1 MPFLILLLLPCQV
14 QAEEDCRDKL
24 PVPECKYLATEEICQ
39 KYCGV
44 CSTNAICNK
53 ISIKEYKLKASSK
66 LDANHGP
73 EQAILNNTRA
83 WVSKHNNSDERLIF
97 ILGHKFYRI
106 TGIATQGRAG
116 QWVKY
121 YQLEYLIEAGDK
133 SKVYQNKTFKGNSDQ
148 RTIVYHDLTNP
159 SLVAAELHIRPVSW
173 HGAIAMRM
181 EIYGCLVCH
190 GPLGMESGAI
200 KDQQITASSYR
211 NRRLK
216 PNHGRLHF
224 KAKKGSKGAWRAD
237 WKQEEPWLQVDLHS
251 KNTWVTGIATQGRED
266 ANRWVTTYRLRY
278 SDGIGFY
285 FYKEKGKRQSK
296 VFTGNRDR
304 NTVVRHELEI
314 PIGARIFRIYPL
326 NFTRAVEMRM
336 ELYGCKDGCLYK
348 PCKNGGTCVPDYING
363 NYTCI
368 CPDEFYGDTC
378 RLGNLCELG
387 KPCLNG
393 GNCTEIRYW
402 PYFKCTCPSNYTGFN
417 CGFEIGDPC
426 NQSYCLNNGTCQR
439 RESWPY
445 SQCKCSSG
453 YAGFNCGTHIGDPCS
468 NTSCPKGW
476 TCKPVN
482 WSIGLHCGCRF
493 GKCIYPPVLE
503 CLSHPC
509 LNGGTCLGDESRNV
523 TCSCPPGF
531 YGYNC
536 EYKQDDACSDDPCLY
551 NGTCIPDNNPL
562 GFKCNCRSGY
572 IGFNCG
578 IHKGN
583 PCLDEDNH
591 EPCKNGGNCTQQDNA
606 LGYICKCTSKY
617 IGFDCSFL
625 KDDPCFP
632 NPCQNDGNCTR
643 DNGLKDFI
651 CNCSFG
657 YTGKK
662 MSEPDR

>member
-1 MPFLILLLLPCQV
+1 MKSYLILH
-14 QAEEDCRDKL
+14 
-24 PVPECKYLATEEICQ
+24 I
-39 KYCGV
+39 
-44 CSTNAICNK
+44 AICNK

-417 CGFEIGDPC
+417 CGFEIV
-426 NQSYCLNNGTCQR
+426 Q
-439 RESWPY
+439 
-445 SQCKCSSG
+445 
-453 YAGFNCGTHIGDPCS
+453 
-468 NTSCPKGW
+468 
-476 TCKPVN
+476 VN
-482 WSIGLHCGCRF
+482 
-493 GKCIYPPVLE
+493 E
-503 CLSHPC
+503 CC
-509 LNGGTCLGDESRNV
+509 D
-523 TCSCPPGF
+523 
-531 YGYNC
+531 
-536 EYKQDDACSDDPCLY
+536 
-551 NGTCIPDNNPL
+551 
-562 GFKCNCRSGY
+562 
-572 IGFNCG
+572 
-578 IHKGN
+578 
-583 PCLDEDNH
+583 
-591 EPCKNGGNCTQQDNA
+591 QQKETNA
-606 LGYICKCTSKY
+606 LGRNNPSGKCCRNSEANGYGGKRQVEKSPYSNAKKEFAQFKREIKVTGGGRPPKSPSAASREIIEVLEDTPAFSDL
-617 IGFDCSFL
+617 IGFETESAKIGTEEDCLSISEDGHSSPAKADERKKPAKRISNDDVL
-625 KDDPCFP
+625 K
-632 NPCQNDGNCTR
+632 
-643 DNGLKDFI
+643 KAV
-651 CNCSFG
+651 
-657 YTGKK
+657 
-662 MSEPDR
+662 